1 LAVFVQAVL
10 KQTGRKMA
18 TLPPEAS
25 VAEAAELLAPRDV
38 QIIVVCDQRGK
49 IVGVVTDSD
58 IVRDLARCRGTEQVC
73 APNIAALMSRDV
85 VSCRPQD
92 RIEQVL
98 SVMKARGLRRIPVVD
113 DIGGLAGLITMRDA
127 LQFLYAQ
134 AKLDE
139 ESLKE
144 YFLGTGF
151 H

>member
-1 LAVFVQAVL
+1 MFVQSVL
-10 KQTGRKMA
+10 KGTGRKVA
-18 TLPPEAS
+18 ILRPEAS

-38 QIIVVCDQRGK
+38 QIVVVCDAQGK

-58 IVRDLARCRGTEQVC
+58 IVRDLARCRGTERVC
-73 APNIAALMSRDV
+73 APNIGALMSRNV

-92 RIEQVL
+92 RVEQVL
-98 SVMKARGLRRIPVVD
+98 AVMKARGLRRIPVVD
-113 DIGGLAGLITMRDA
+113 EAGGLAGLITMRDA
-127 LQFLYAQ
+127 LHFLYEQ

-144 YFLGTGF
+144 YFLGVGF